1 MALAVAATTMVA
13 LAVVA
18 DATIRNAPF
27 VTATGSAPCVPAV
40 ASIATKECMDNLAAS
55 WIVRNAMVVD
65 AASLAMGRVGF
76 RSLYLLVY
84 DGSEITFGYRA
95 VGFYFCGRQQ

>member
-1 MALAVAATTMVA
+1 MVA
-13 LAVVA
+13 LAVAA

-27 VTATGSAPCVPAV
+27 VTATGSALCVPAV
-40 ASIATKECMDNLAAS
+40 ASIATKKCMDNLAAS

-84 DGSEITFGYRA
+84 DESEITFGYRA
-95 VGFYFCGRQQ
+95 VGLYLSGWRQ

>member
-1 MALAVAATTMVA
+1 MALAVVATTMVA
-13 LAVVA
+13 LAVAA

-27 VTATGSAPCVPAV
+27 VTATGSVPCVPAV
-40 ASIATKECMDNLAAS
+40 ASIVTKECMDNLAAS

-65 AASLAMGRVGF
+65 AASLAMGRVDF

-95 VGFYFCGRQQ
+95 VGLYFCGWRQ

>member
-1 MALAVAATTMVA
+1 MVA
-13 LAVVA
+13 LAVAA
-18 DATIRNAPF
+18 DATIRNDPF

-40 ASIATKECMDNLAAS
+40 ASVATKECMDNLTAS

-95 VGFYFCGRQQ
+95 VGLYLCGWRQ